1 MRDSNHP
8 PRQERSAALA
18 ARAARQ
24 YGVVAVW
31 QLRELGFDGEAV
43 RRLVAAR
50 RLHPL
55 YRGVYA
61 VGHRALPPRGRLLAA
76 VYAGGPKAVASHH
89 DAAWLWELG
98 RARGRAFHLTVA
110 ARGRRSSKG
119 LAVHCVRTLHPED
132 IAVAEGIPVTSVA
145 RTLVDLG
152 AVLPLDRL
160 RRAFEE
166 ADRRALLDAA
176 AVERACGRGR
186 GRRGV
191 AEARRALAEYTPDP
205 PKTRSEAEA
214 EFFEFCDEIGVRRP
228 ASNVWIEGQEVD
240 AAWIEERVAVE
251 IDSWEYHRTRAA
263 FERDRARTEQLL
275 AAGWR
280 PIRVTPRRIA
290 QVEPLRTNLL
300 SLLGISG

>member
-1 MRDSNHP
+1 M
-8 PRQERSAALA
+8 
-18 ARAARQ
+18 
-24 YGVVAVW
+24 W
-31 QLRELGFDGEAV
+31 QLRELGYGAEAV
-43 RRLVAAR
+43 RRMVAGG

-61 VGHRALPPRGRLLAA
+61 VGHRSLPPRGRLLAA
-76 VYAGGPKAVASHH
+76 VYAGGPNAVASHH
-89 DAAWLWELG
+89 DAAWLWELR
-98 RARGRAFHLTVA
+98 RARGRAFHVTLV
-110 ARGRRSSKG
+110 ARGRRPPEG
-119 LAVHCVRTLHPED
+119 LVVHCVRALHPED
-132 IAVAEGIPVTSVA
+132 TAVVEGIPVTSVA

-152 AVLPLDRL
+152 AALPLDRL

-166 ADRRALLDAA
+166 ADRRGLLDAP
-176 AVERACGRGR
+176 AVARACGRGR

-191 AEARRALAEYTPDP
+191 RKARRALAEYTPDP

-214 EFFEFCDEIGVRRP
+214 EFFGFCERIGAPRP
-228 ASNVWIEGQEVD
+228 SANVWIEGQEVD

-263 FERDRARTEQLL
+263 FERDRVRTEVLV

-290 QVEPLRTNLL
+290 QVEPLRTHLL